1 MSASCGVCV
10 FYRWRSLSRADQ
22 SSRVDLTECGVSM
35 ISKPWRRGRLSSL
48 VLLGYVNKWFY
59 MLIANS
65 LLCHWTG
72 VFPTKHSGRE
82 RIRKDSCLLS
92 FIFSLAVPNLIHT
105 QSPNYKFQ

>member
-10 FYRWRSLSRADQ
+10 LYRWRSLSRADQ

-72 VFPTKHSGRE
+72 VLCANSQFVTVPLDR
-82 RIRKDSCLLS
+82 C
-92 FIFSLAVPNLIHT
+92 FS
-105 QSPNYKFQ
+105 YKA